1 MAANPTSA
9 SGGLRVGVL
18 LAAGASSRM
27 GRPKALLH
35 DERGVTFVSR
45 LTGTLLAGGCDVLI
59 VVAGKHVREIAA
71 KLPDKALLTFNP
83 DWEQGQLSSAKVGL
97 RAALRLE
104 PARIVLHLVDQPLI
118 LRTDVRRVLDAGSD
132 VAVAGWNGEPGHPI
146 ALSPK
151 AAKAIA
157 GDRASLTLRD
167 ALARHFRVTRQ
178 VEGSPG
184 CVRGANTPG
193 ELEQLLTGGRK
204 R

>member
-1 MAANPTSA
+1 MAANDKRA
-9 SGGLRVGVL
+9 SRGLRIGVL

-27 GRPKALLH
+27 GRPKALLE
-35 DERGVTFVSR
+35 DERGQAFLAR
-45 LTGTLLAGGCDVLI
+45 LTRTLLAGGCDALI

-71 KLPDKALLTFNP
+71 NLPEKALLALNP

-104 PARIVLHLVDQPLI
+104 PARIVLHLVDQPLV
-118 LRTDVRRVLDAGSD
+118 LATDVRRVLSAGSD

-151 AAKAIA
+151 VAKAIVS
-157 GDRASLTLRD
+157 DRASLTLRD
-167 ALARHFRVTRQ
+167 ALARHFRVTTL
-178 VEGSPG
+178 VECSPG
-184 CVRGANTPG
+184 CLRGANTPA
-193 ELEQLLTGGRK
+193 ELEELLAGARK